1 MKVQSSGKKTFFNL
15 DIHQEKYVIFQLLR
29 KAIFLTGLAKCGL
42 VLAVFITKKS
52 VLFTCVKNILQRLC
66 QMSKVK
72 NVKICEDDDGGDEMS
87 KVSERTW
94 DWHNFIPT

>member
-15 DIHQEKYVIFQLLR
+15 DIHQEKYVI
-29 KAIFLTGLAKCGL
+29 
-42 VLAVFITKKS
+42 LAVFITKKS